1 MTPHKH
7 CEVIKAWADGKEIQ
21 AKSTVDG
28 SWINCYSPT
37 FANDAEYR
45 IKPRTVKREGWVK
58 VYRIPGC
65 TGDDRAVF
73 GVYATEESTKEVVSD
88 DHVATVKIEWEETE

>member
-7 CEVIKAWADGKEIQ
+7 CEVIKAWADGAEIQ

-37 FANDAEYR
+37 FANDVEYR
-45 IKPRTVKREGWVK
+45 IKPRTVKREGWVNIYRASRDTGTRD
-58 VYRIPGC
+58 VY
-65 TGDDRAVF
+65 
-73 GVYATEESTKEVVSD
+73 GVHLTEEIANTFAGD
-88 DHVATVKIEWEETE
+88 GCVATLKIEWTEEQ